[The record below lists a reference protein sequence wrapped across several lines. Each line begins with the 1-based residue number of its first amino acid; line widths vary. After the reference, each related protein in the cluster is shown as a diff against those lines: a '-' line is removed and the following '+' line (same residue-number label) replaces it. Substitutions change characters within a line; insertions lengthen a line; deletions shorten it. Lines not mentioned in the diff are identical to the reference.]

1 MQTTTSAFI
10 NRANGA
16 MRKLTHRALMSFP
29 RSYLPSVTFFTIGV
43 STIGGADIIKGDG
56 SVIAEWDKYQ
66 YDDYSY
72 RIKSI
77 EVTRTEENFN
87 STSLAQA
94 DIVLE
99 NHDNYFTP
107 NRGSVIDDLILP
119 YRPVKLYGGFGDEAV
134 PQFVGLTEKMP
145 TINEKTKVA
154 QFHCIDFM
162 YSLFNRPLDE
172 AVMYQDMRTD
182 EILAALLVAFGI
194 SPTQYSFD
202 VGFNII
208 AFAFFDKGSKFGN
221 VVKELMEAEMGRFY
235 MDETGVIRFKNRQNY
250 SSSPVWFFNETN
262 IIDIQTSKQDDIINV
277 VEIKANVREVQALQ
291 KFWELQSAVKV
302 PANSSLTIWADFDD
316 PVTEVD
322 DPVYITSATTSLFTT
337 NKAEDGSG
345 DAVTSNFALDS
356 SYLFSKSFQ
365 MVFENTNSFDVYITT
380 LELFARPAKVV
391 KELYIRE
398 EDTTSVGKYDE
409 RVLTIEND
417 FFNEEGEAISKAK
430 IILDD
435 EADYANTFI
444 INVKGNPALQIGD
457 AVNVSVFGSADTYV
471 IKKIVNRWEA
481 GRFSQQLT
489 VKKKTFRTFFTVGI
503 STIGGSDVIA
513 P

>member
-1 MQTTTSAFI
+1 MQTTTSAFT

-345 DAVTSNFALDS
+345 DAVTSNFVHDS
-356 SYLFSKSFQ
+356 SYLF
-365 MVFENTNSFDVYITT
+365 
-380 LELFARPAKVV
+380 
-391 KELYIRE
+391 
-398 EDTTSVGKYDE
+398 
-409 RVLTIEND
+409 
-417 FFNEEGEAISKAK
+417 
-430 IILDD
+430 
-435 EADYANTFI
+435 
-444 INVKGNPALQIGD
+444 
-457 AVNVSVFGSADTYV
+457 
-471 IKKIVNRWEA
+471 
-481 GRFSQQLT
+481 
-489 VKKKTFRTFFTVGI
+489 
-503 STIGGSDVIA
+503 
-513 P
+513 